1 MSKLDVILPV
11 RNEEFLNLTI
21 KSILDNSRD
30 DTGIIVVLDG
40 YWPNPPLIDHPKVT
54 ILHFTEPVGQR
65 RATNLGARV
74 SGAQYIMKLDGHCI
88 VDEGFDVKLMA
99 DCDRDWIVT
108 PRLYN
113 LHAFDRVC
121 SKCGH
126 SEYQGPTWPECPKC
140 KEKGTMV
147 RDMKWAIRPRHR
159 NDFYRFDK
167 NLQFKYWPK
176 LADRESS
183 KGDIADTMSMLGA
196 CLFCHRKRFM
206 EIGMMDEKHGS
217 WGQFGTE
224 IACKSWLSG
233 GRLVVNKKTYFSHM
247 FRTQGGDFGFPYK
260 ISGNAIDRA
269 RKYSQDLWMNN
280 KWKKAVHKFQYILD
294 KFAPIP
300 DWHEDVKSE
309 PVKDEPVGSN

>member
-1 MSKLDVILPV
+1 MAKLDIIIPA
-11 RNEEFLNLTI
+11 RNEEFLHLTL

-40 YWPNPPLIDHPKVT
+40 YWPHPPIEDHPKIT
-54 ILHFTEPVGQR
+54 ILHFTEPIGQR
-65 RATNLGARV
+65 RATNLGVRV
-74 SGAQYIMKLDGHCI
+74 SGAKYIMKLDAHCI

-113 LHAFDRVC
+113 LHAFDRKC

-126 SEYQGPTWPECPKC
+126 SEYQGPTWKECPKC
-140 KEKGTMV
+140 KEPNTMI
-147 RDMKWAIRPRHR
+147 RDMKWQIRPRHR

-167 NLQFKYWPK
+167 NLQFKYWPA
-176 LADRESS
+176 LADRPQS
-183 KGDIADTMSMLGA
+183 KSDIADTMSILGA
-196 CLFCHRKRFM
+196 CMFCHRRRFL
-206 EIGMMDEKHGS
+206 EIGGLDERHGG

-269 RKYSQDLWMNN
+269 RTYSQNLWLNN
-280 KWKKAVHKFQYILD
+280 SWKGAKHPFQYIID

-300 DWHEDVKSE
+300 DWH
-309 PVKDEPVGSN
+309 P